1 MENSVMSHEPSVIA
15 LPLLEDCH
23 SARIV
28 DLACAS
34 LSDAAE
40 YGVSNH
46 GWQVVSLPLSLPLTL
61 LAGKTYLMQLDLMEP
76 DSATKL
82 AAVSLEALLRAQGD
96 PMSDLTVRRVVTTN
110 YVIAVASLPDGTHVY
125 EAVELV
131 ANRDA
136 KDPAMATI
144 QCYDDVDDDEEDDW
158 EDDQPEWDEEDGDED
173 GEEYEDEDED
183 EYEDEGED
191 EDEEEYED
199 DEEDSDFE
207 VEDEEVGVDGADEVD
222 VEDPEE
228 EALDPEPDGDGAGR
242 AA

>member
-96 PMSDLTVRRVVTTN
+96 SMSDLTVRRVVTMN
-110 YVIAVASLPDGTHVY
+110 YVIAVASLADGTHVY
-125 EAVELV
+125 EAIELV
-131 ANRDA
+131 ANRNA
-136 KDPAMATI
+136 KDPSMATI
-144 QCYDDVDDDEEDDW
+144 QCYDEVDEDEEDDW
-158 EDDQPEWDEEDGDED
+158 EDDEPEWDEEDEG
-173 GEEYEDEDED
+173 EDEDED
-183 EYEDEGED
+183 E

-199 DEEDSDFE
+199 DEDDSDFE

-222 VEDPEE
+222 VEDPGEE
-228 EALDPEPDGDGAGR
+228 DLDPEPDGDGAGR

>member
-1 MENSVMSHEPSVIA
+1 MSHEPSVIA

-23 SARIV
+23 SARVV

-61 LAGKTYLMQLDLMEP
+61 LAGKTHLMQLDLMEP

-96 PMSDLTVRRVVTTN
+96 PMSDLTVRRVVTMN
-110 YVIAVASLPDGTHVY
+110 YVIAVASLADGTHVY
-125 EAVELV
+125 EAIELV
-131 ANRDA
+131 ANRNVN
-136 KDPAMATI
+136 DPAMATI
-144 QCYDDVDDDEEDDW
+144 QCYDDVDDEDEEDGW
-158 EDDQPEWDEEDGDED
+158 EDDEPEWDEEDEYED
-173 GEEYEDEDED
+173 EYEDEDE
-183 EYEDEGED
+183 EEED
-191 EDEEEYED
+191 EDEEENED
-199 DEEDSDFE
+199 DEDDSDFE

-222 VEDPEE
+222 VEAPGE
-228 EALDPEPDGDGAGR
+228 EALDPGPDGDGAGR

>member
-46 GWQVVSLPLSLPLTL
+46 GWQVVSLPLSL
-61 LAGKTYLMQLDLMEP
+61 LAGKTHLMQLDLMEP
-76 DSATKL
+76 GSATKL

-96 PMSDLTVRRVVTTN
+96 PMSDLTVRRVVTMN
-110 YVIAVASLPDGTHVY
+110 YVIAVASLADGTHVY
-125 EAVELV
+125 EAIELV
-131 ANRDA
+131 ANRNA
-136 KDPAMATI
+136 EDPAMVTI
-144 QCYDDVDDDEEDDW
+144 QCYDEVDEDEEDDW
-158 EDDQPEWDEEDGDED
+158 EDDEPEWDEEDD
-173 GEEYEDEDED
+173 GEDEDED
-183 EYEDEGED
+183 EEDE

-199 DEEDSDFE
+199 DEDDSDFE
-207 VEDEEVGVDGADEVD
+207 VEDGEVGVDGADEVD
-222 VEDPEE
+222 VEDPGEE
-228 EALDPEPDGDGAGR
+228 DLDPEPDGGGAGR